1 MFNAPSGLQNNLP
14 AWFSHDD
21 SNTPLRIPTLPCLF
35 WLCLLASGKAPQTE
49 PAPKAEPGH
58 RITAV
63 IHDGSQLVLS
73 LRVGKGRIRIN
84 EFGPQNAPGAKG
96 EKVID
101 RDFSEDDSVQ
111 ARGSQSLDLRIP
123 SAGHSFNGFA
133 VVDDKDQPVQPL
145 QYVSQWWKGQKD
157 PDHGLPPVEKGAVK
171 GLQVQMI
178 DDAIDLG
185 VRHAALNLNL
195 ASLVRIPANPG
206 DKTITIDGQTLGFRS
221 EVLAGMQVDRMT
233 EKNIRVY
240 LIILAYRSGNPK
252 IDSLLLHPA
261 MAADAPNRLGA
272 FNTATADG
280 VKVYSWLLENI
291 DDYFSARTS
300 INNQK
305 ATPIAGWII
314 GNEVNAHHEWYNRG
328 PATPEQVVGDYH
340 RALRIAHSV
349 LRSSGSPG
357 RIYVSLEHHWTVLPN
372 ANPKQSLPGREFLE
386 RLLELCRKHGNFDW
400 HLAYHPYPSNLFEPR
415 SWLDKDALPT
425 LETPKITFKN
435 LEQLALW
442 TELPKSRIDGKP
454 RRIILSEQG
463 FHSPPG
469 VEGEKR
475 QAAGFV
481 FAWKKV
487 RSLAQIDAFILH
499 RHVDHAI
506 EGGLNLGLWT
516 NKAGQICTPDQKK
529 AIWPVFQAA
538 GTPAEALA
546 FDPFRAVMGEKVW
559 QSVEPKK
566 P

>member
-1 MFNAPSGLQNNLP
+1 MPSLY
-14 AWFSHDD
+14 
-21 SNTPLRIPTLPCLF
+21 
-35 WLCLLASGKAPQTE
+35 WLCLLAAGQAPQTG
-49 PAPKAEPGH
+49 PAPKVEPAQ
-58 RITAV
+58 RIEQV
-63 IHDGSQLVLS
+63 IHDGSQLVLLMRS
-73 LRVGKGRIRIN
+73 GMGRVRIK
-84 EFGPQNAPGAKG
+84 EYGPPYGSDAKG
-96 EKVID
+96 EILID
-101 RDFSEDDSVQ
+101 REFPRGDSPQ
-111 ARGSQSLDLRIP
+111 ATASQSLMIRIP
-123 SAGHSFNGFA
+123 SAGHALNGFA
-133 VVDDKDQPVQPL
+133 AVNDQGEAVQPI
-145 QYVSQWWKGQKD
+145 QFVSQWWKGQKD
-157 PDHGLPPVEKGAVK
+157 PDHGLPLLEKGAVK

-185 VRHAALNLNL
+185 VRHAALNLDL
-195 ASLVRIPANPG
+195 AGLIRIPANPG
-206 DKTITIDGQTLGFRS
+206 DKTLIVNGQTLGFRA

-233 EKNIRVY
+233 DKNIRVY
-240 LIILAYRSGNPK
+240 LIILAYRSGNAK

-340 RALRIAHSV
+340 RALRIAHTV

-386 RLLELCRKHGNFDW
+386 RLLEMCRKHGNFDW

-425 LETPKITFKN
+425 LDSPKITFKN

-442 TELPKSRIDGKP
+442 TELPKSRIDGLP

-487 RSLAQIDAFILH
+487 RSIPQIGAFIVH

-516 NKAGQICTPDQKK
+516 NKPGQVCTPYQKK
-529 AIWPVFQAA
+529 AIWQVFQAA

-546 FDPFRAVMGEKVW
+546 FEPFRAVMGEEVW